1 MPPVPR
7 IDTALNIFGK
17 TQEEVRLR
25 RSRPS
30 SGSGKNAGTGC
41 ISSIEADTSCPPVVA
56 GIEGVDSIAE
66 KLEAHVEAVGSVC
79 PDDGVLNLDHRTRE
93 ELLSADVAA
102 SKTVDQSSR
111 KVDAKQSRAAVIA
124 ALNTQFFRQI
134 TDTAVRS
141 AVVESDVI
149 DPDPDIVHEPRAEGA
164 RPVDD
169 SVVRRGFEEAP
180 EEERKRV
187 IAGVVLPAVREAPR
201 DLVFVG
207 EVVIDLDIE
216 LVADLLAAMG
226 VELVVLDLAVDR
238 RRIQ

>member
-1 MPPVPR
+1 M
-7 IDTALNIFGK
+7 
-17 TQEEVRLR
+17 
-25 RSRPS
+25 
-30 SGSGKNAGTGC
+30 
-41 ISSIEADTSCPPVVA
+41 
-56 GIEGVDSIAE
+56 
-66 KLEAHVEAVGSVC
+66 
-79 PDDGVLNLDHRTRE
+79 
-93 ELLSADVAA
+93 
-102 SKTVDQSSR
+102 
-111 KVDAKQSRAAVIA
+111 
-124 ALNTQFFRQI
+124 
-134 TDTAVRS
+134 
-141 AVVESDVI
+141 ESDVI